1 MLIRGSTRFP
11 SSSSEDLNQSVQ
23 IQKSSKSKGTFSQQ
37 GNPNPDPVYFREVHM
52 SDLPSQYTGDIETF
66 RQVVNLPDPR
76 VSMPRSSTTVWT
88 LNEVAGQQ
96 ELKPRIPSALP
107 HLSTILKEAFDK
119 FEQDFQ
125 AANLQESK
133 YINALLPLQSI
144 VN

>member
-1 MLIRGSTRFP
+1 
-11 SSSSEDLNQSVQ
+11 
-23 IQKSSKSKGTFSQQ
+23 
-37 GNPNPDPVYFREVHM
+37 M
-52 SDLPSQYTGDIETF
+52 SDLPSQYTEDIETF

-76 VSMPRSSTTVWT
+76 VSMPRSSTTVWA

-96 ELKPRIPSALP
+96 ELRLWRIPSALP
-107 HLSTILKEAFDK
+107 RLSPILKEAFDK

-125 AANLQESK
+125 AANLPESK